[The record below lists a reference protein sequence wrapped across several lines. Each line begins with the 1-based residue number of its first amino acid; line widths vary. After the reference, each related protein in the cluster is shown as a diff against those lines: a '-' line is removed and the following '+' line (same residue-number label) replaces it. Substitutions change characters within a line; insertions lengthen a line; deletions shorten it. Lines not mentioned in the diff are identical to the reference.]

1 MCGESI
7 LGSNS
12 LILDPIMLV
21 LNSPGQPAE
30 SHHLWNIQK
39 CVRTSETR
47 SQMEILPR
55 ASIEVRRQD
64 CHTPFLDVHKIEPSK
79 NREPLAMTHMKW
91 SVWRSSW
98 LCFTLLAVERSYC
111 VVPTISLSFSFVA
124 CSIKA
129 CAQMLS
135 EGPSSSDV
143 LLMCFHTFQR
153 KEVQFLRA
161 RTGQSHRM
169 NPVSYLSS
177 LQWSFPSF
185 LEHWLHHLE
194 FAIYKSYFLART
206 DYSSNLFT

>member
-1 MCGESI
+1 
-7 LGSNS
+7 
-12 LILDPIMLV
+12 MLV

-30 SHHLWNIQK
+30 SHHLWNLQK

-169 NPVSYLSS
+169 NPVSYLLFSDLFLPS
-177 LQWSFPSF
+177 LS
-185 LEHWLHHLE
+185 
-194 FAIYKSYFLART
+194 T
-206 DYSSNLFT
+206 DCTTSNLQFTSPIFWPELIILPIYLLNLSILPISPNS